1 MGGKHRESR
10 SPLPSLLLGNVPFS
24 GAHVE
29 ESCVHTADALCSTAE
44 SNTARVR
51 AKSLPSYPTLCDP
64 GDCSLPG
71 SSVHG
76 ILQAR
81 VLEWVAIPSSRAS
94 SPPRDGTHV
103 CYISSFGRRILYCCA
118 TWESP
123 TIFKEGEQSRPSPT
137 HPLRDGFTGWHL
149 IKW

>member
-1 MGGKHRESR
+1 MSDSVRPHRRQPARLPCPWDSPGKSTGVGCHF
-10 SPLPSLLLGNVPFS
+10 LLQCVKVKS
-24 GAHVE
+24 EKEVIQ
-29 ESCVHTADALCSTAE
+29 SCL
-44 SNTARVR
+44 
-51 AKSLPSYPTLCDP
+51 TLCDSMA
-64 GDCSLPG
+64 CSPPDF
-71 SSVHG
+71 SVHG
-76 ILQAR
+76 ILKAGI
-81 VLEWVAIPSSRAS
+81 LEWVAIPSSRAS